1 MSQSN
6 NKNANMKF
14 SVLMS
19 IYSKDVP
26 DFFNQ
31 AMSSITSQQS
41 LPADEIILVQDG
53 VLTQNLYNA
62 ISVWQSTL
70 KSVLKTVV
78 LRQNVGL
85 GDALKIGLEHCS
97 YEIIARMDADD
108 ISRPDRFERQIKYMQ
123 EHPDCDI
130 VGSAITEFYDNP
142 EVIVSSRI
150 VPLTQYDIIN
160 GARLKNP
167 FNHTSVMY
175 KKSAIIAA
183 GGYQKLHGFE
193 DYYLWVRLIM
203 HGANCANIPDS
214 LVNMRTG
221 YAMLGRR
228 GGVSYAINE
237 IKLQC
242 KFLSIGFISFFV
254 FARNLA
260 IRIPVRLLPNK
271 MRSFVY
277 NFIRKI
283 SH

>member
-1 MSQSN
+1 
-6 NKNANMKF
+6 MKF

-19 IYSKDVP
+19 IYSKDQA

-31 AMSSITSQQS
+31 AMSSISSQQS

-53 VLTQNLYNA
+53 VLTPELYNA
-62 ISVWQSTL
+62 ISAWQSTL

-78 LRQNVGL
+78 LPQNVGL

-108 ISRPDRFERQIKYMQ
+108 IARPDRFKRQIKYMQ
-123 EHPDCDI
+123 DHPDCDI
-130 VGSAITEFYDNP
+130 VGSAVTEFYDNP

-150 VPLTQYDIIN
+150 VPLTQCDIAN
-160 GARLKNP
+160 SAQLKSP
-167 FNHTSVMY
+167 FNHPSVMY
-175 KKSAIIAA
+175 KKSVIIAA
-183 GGYQKLHGFE
+183 GGYQKFHGFE

-203 HGANCANIPDS
+203 NGANCANISDA

-221 YAMLGRR
+221 YAMVGRR
-228 GGVSYAINE
+228 GGVGYAINE
-237 IKLQC
+237 IKLQY

-254 FARNLA
+254 FIRNLA

-271 MRSFVY
+271 MRCFVY
-277 NFIRKI
+277 NFIRKL